1 MQSIVSSKM
10 TSIKTTVS
18 NSMNNIISTFQNSM
32 NKMPNIAHNALTGVV
47 NEFYKLPK
55 RIGASYNSLFI
66 AGQNAA
72 QSLANGFKSVHIPTP
87 HIRVSSW
94 TQHQAGDSTYS
105 TPNFTVNWYKKGGLA
120 YNPSIVGIGEAG
132 DEAILPLENSR
143 AMREIADSILDNY
156 SGGGF
161 NSQNIVDA
169 IVEGVV
175 TAMMMNQQNQP
186 PINVN
191 CYAELKT
198 DDETLARSVIKGQQ
212 KIDYRMNPTPQ
223 FGY

>member
-1 MQSIVSSKM
+1 M
-10 TSIKTTVS
+10 
-18 NSMNNIISTFQNSM
+18 
-32 NKMPNIAHNALTGVV
+32 
-47 NEFYKLPK
+47 
-55 RIGASYNSLFI
+55 
-66 AGQNAA
+66 
-72 QSLANGFKSVHIPTP
+72 
-87 HIRVSSW
+87 
-94 TQHQAGDSTYS
+94 
-105 TPNFTVNWYKKGGLA
+105 
-120 YNPSIVGIGEAG
+120 
-132 DEAILPLENSR
+132 ENSR

-198 DDETLARSVIKGQQ
+198 DDETLARSVIKGQH